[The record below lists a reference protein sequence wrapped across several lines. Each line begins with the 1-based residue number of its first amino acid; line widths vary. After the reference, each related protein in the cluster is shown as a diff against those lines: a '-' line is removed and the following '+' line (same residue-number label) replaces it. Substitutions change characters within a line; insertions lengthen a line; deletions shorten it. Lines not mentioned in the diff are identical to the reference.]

1 MTKIGLI
8 RHGSTHWNKEKR
20 AQGKSDI
27 PLNQEG
33 ISDAEKLAERLHT
46 EEWEV
51 LYSSPLKRASQTAQI
66 ISNRLGLEVSYDI
79 RLQEVDGGLIEGTT
93 EEERIEKWGS
103 GWREL
108 DLGIEKK
115 ERIKERGMSVINEL
129 VKRNTGKNILV
140 VSHGAL
146 ISHLVRE
153 LDPVKLRKEHMKN
166 TSITEVTLE
175 QGHWSCKLFNC
186 TKHLEI

>member
-8 RHGSTHWNKEKR
+8 RHGSTSWNKEKR

-51 LYSSPLKRASQTAQI
+51 LYTSPLKRAAQTAQI
-66 ISNRLGLEVSYDI
+66 ISNRLGLEISYDI
-79 RLQEVDGGLIEGTT
+79 RLQEVDGGQIEGTT

-115 ERIKERGMSVINEL
+115 ERIKERGISVINEL
-129 VKRNTGKNILV
+129 VKRNTGRNILV

-146 ISHLVRE
+146 ISHLVSE
-153 LDPVKLRKEHMKN
+153 LDPVKIRKEHMRN
-166 TSITEVTLE
+166 TSITEVILE
-175 QGHWSCKLFNC
+175 QGHWSCELFNC

>member
-8 RHGSTHWNKEKR
+8 RHGSTPWNKEKR

-33 ISDAEKLAERLHT
+33 IRDAEKLAERLHT

-51 LYSSPLKRASQTAQI
+51 LYTSPLKRAAQTAQI
-66 ISNRLGLEVSYDI
+66 ISNRLGLEISYDS

-103 GWREL
+103 SWREL

-146 ISHLVRE
+146 ISHMVSE
-153 LDPVKLRKEHMKN
+153 LDPAKIRKEHMKN

-175 QGHWSCKLFNC
+175 KGHWSCELFNC
-186 TKHLEI
+186 TKHLDI

>member
-8 RHGSTHWNKEKR
+8 RHGSTPWNKEKR

-51 LYSSPLKRASQTAQI
+51 LYTSPLKRAAQTAQI
-66 ISNRLGLEVSYDI
+66 ISNRLGLEISYDI

-129 VKRNTGKNILV
+129 VKKNTGKNILV

-146 ISHLVRE
+146 ISHLVSE
-153 LDPVKLRKEHMKN
+153 LDPVKIRKEHMKN

-175 QGHWSCKLFNC
+175 QGQWSCELFNC

>member
-8 RHGSTHWNKEKR
+8 RHGSTPWNKEKR

-33 ISDAEKLAERLHT
+33 ISDAEKLAERLYT
-46 EEWEV
+46 EVWEV
-51 LYSSPLKRASQTAQI
+51 LYTSPLKRAAQTAQI
-66 ISNRLGLEVSYDI
+66 ISNRLGLEICYDI

-129 VKRNTGKNILV
+129 VKKNIGKNILV

-146 ISHLVRE
+146 ISHLVSE
-153 LDPVKLRKEHMKN
+153 LDPVKIRKEHMKN

-175 QGHWSCKLFNC
+175 QGQWSCELFNC

>member
-1 MTKIGLI
+1 MTKLGLI
-8 RHGSTHWNKEKR
+8 RHGSTSWNKEKR

-33 ISDAEKLAERLHT
+33 IRDAEKLAERLHT

-51 LYSSPLKRASQTAQI
+51 LYTSPLKRAAKTADI
-66 ISNRLGLEVSYDI
+66 ISSRLGLEISCDV

-93 EEERIEKWGS
+93 EEERIKKWGS

-115 ERIKERGMSVINEL
+115 EKIKERGVSVLNEL
-129 VKRNTGKNILV
+129 VNRHDGKNILV

-146 ISHLVRE
+146 ISHLVSE
-153 LDPVKLRKEHMKN
+153 LDPLKIRKEHMKN
-166 TSITEVTLE
+166 TSITEVILK
-175 QGHWSCKLFNC
+175 QGHWSCELFNC